1 MSPAGTALLNRKTLG
16 ELLSPPMDGGEPFVA
31 VKVTTIEPS
40 PPPSTPRQRKFLPGV
55 ADLVDRLTI
64 SLQKQIFVTG
74 QAEHYKAEVEDI
86 IHDIDLIATE
96 EGYAIT
102 ADAIRWIAVIQLANR
117 FIWENEAQIRS
128 GSATLS
134 SEELAKRLQAT
145 HMINGVRNSAKN
157 MLAKQTGGR
166 LDFKIDCFA
175 ADEAWNAVFGNW
187 NIFTT

>member
-1 MSPAGTALLNRKTLG
+1 MNPAGTAFLNRKTLG

-31 VKVTTIEPS
+31 VKVTTGET
-40 PPPSTPRQRKFLPGV
+40 PPPPTPRQRKFLPGV

-86 IHDIDLIATE
+86 VHDIDLISAE